1 MEIKSVT
8 GKNYDVIVIGG
19 GPSGSAAAIAA
30 GRAGADTLLIEKNC
44 CLGGMWTSGFV
55 TPLFDYKNKDGI
67 LREIISELDG
77 KGAWGGFWGDSFNF
91 EYMKYVLENMCA
103 DAGVTLLYD
112 TTFIGVKTS
121 ETDGVKKAEGVY
133 VSGVEGVVYY
143 GGRVIIDCS
152 GDAAVVSDM
161 GLPCLV
167 GDENDGSTQA
177 ATLMFLVGGVPE
189 KYRDGVMIYG
199 IVEEAFKK
207 EGKGRHLNFDKP
219 FFIPIP
225 NSDFALF
232 QLTHMHGLSPT
243 SSFDRTKAAIEGRK
257 QMIEVFEALRKFD
270 PDFAKCSLIAS
281 APMLGVR
288 ESRRIVG
295 EYTLTEDDLLGGAQ
309 FDDGVCTVA
318 FGVDIHPAKGE
329 KQVCVGVKPYGIPF
343 RCMLPKNSANVVVA
357 GKTISGTHFAMA
369 SYRVTGNC
377 AAMGE
382 AAGKAAALSA
392 KTGVPLREMYKVN

>member
-1 MEIKSVT
+1 MEIKSVA

-55 TPLFDYKNKDGI
+55 TPLFDYENKDGI
-67 LREIISELDG
+67 MKEIVSEL
-77 KGAWGGFWGDSFNF
+77 KENGAWGGFWDKSFNF
-91 EYMKYVLENMCA
+91 EYMKYILERMCA

-143 GGRVIIDCS
+143 GGKVIIDCS
-152 GDAAVVSDM
+152 GDAAVVSNM

-189 KYRDGVMIYG
+189 KYRDGVMIYD

-225 NSDFALF
+225 NSDFSSLPA
-232 QLTHMHGLSPT
+232 HAMHGFRRRRRSTEPKRRLRDGSRWSRFSRRLRITTPTLQNARSSQAHLCSASVSRGALSESTLSP
-243 SSFDRTKAAIEGRK
+243 RT
-257 QMIEVFEALRKFD
+257 
-270 PDFAKCSLIAS
+270 
-281 APMLGVR
+281 
-288 ESRRIVG
+288 
-295 EYTLTEDDLLGGAQ
+295 T
-309 FDDGVCTVA
+309 
-318 FGVDIHPAKGE
+318 
-329 KQVCVGVKPYGIPF
+329 
-343 RCMLPKNSANVVVA
+343 
-357 GKTISGTHFAMA
+357 
-369 SYRVTGNC
+369 
-377 AAMGE
+377 
-382 AAGKAAALSA
+382 LSA
-392 KTGVPLREMYKVN
+392 VRSLTTAYAP

>member
-1 MEIKSVT
+1 MEIKSVA

-55 TPLFDYKNKDGI
+55 TPLFDYENKDGI
-67 LREIISELDG
+67 MKEIVSEL
-77 KGAWGGFWGDSFNF
+77 KENGAWGGFWDKSFNF
-91 EYMKYVLENMCA
+91 EYMKYILERMCA

-121 ETDGVKKAEGVY
+121 DGADGKRAEGVY

-167 GDENDGSTQA
+167 GDEKDGSTQA

-189 KYRDGVMIYG
+189 KYRDGVMIYD

-243 SSFDRTKAAIEGRK
+243 SSLDRTKAALEGRK
-257 QMIEVFEALRKFD
+257 QMVEVFEALKNYD

-295 EYTLTEDDLLGGAQ
+295 EYTLTEDDIIGGAQ
-309 FDDGVCTVA
+309 FDDGVCTVT

-329 KQVCVGVKPYGIPF
+329 KQVCVGVKPYQIPF
-343 RCMLPKNSANVVVA
+343 RCMLPKGSENVIVA

-382 AAGKAAALSA
+382 AAGKAAAFSA
-392 KTGVPLREMYKVN
+392 MNGKILKSFAFQ